1 LKNNSDM
8 QDRCYHGGAFFEA
21 IGPQFDRLERHQHV
35 INADVLDAWF
45 PPAPRV
51 LETLTA
57 HLPWLLR
64 TSPPTH
70 NEGLIQTIA
79 RVRGVPEAGLLAGAG
94 SSDLIFLALREWLRR
109 DSRVLVL
116 DPMYGEYTHLLE
128 KIVTCHVDR
137 LILRRA
143 TGFQLDPDE
152 LVAAAKHNYDL
163 IILVNPNSPTGRH
176 VPCAEL
182 LPALQKIPAPTR
194 IWVDETYVEYAGP
207 GQSLETFAAASAN
220 VVVCKSLSKAYA
232 LSGARAA
239 YLCGPAALIAS
250 LRPLNPPWAVS
261 LPAQVAAVAAVQD
274 PAYYEARWAE
284 TRQLRVHL
292 ARELGRFPG
301 WDVVPGSA
309 NFLLCLLPS
318 TGPTA
323 ATVVARCREQN
334 LFLRNA
340 AAMGRS
346 LGSHALRIA
355 VKDAQTNAAI
365 VRGLRL
371 AIGAPIP
378 PEPVAPV

>member
-1 LKNNSDM
+1 M

-21 IGPQFDRLERHQHV
+21 IGPQFDRLERRQHV

-51 LETLTA
+51 LEALTA

-109 DSRVLVL
+109 DSRVLIL
-116 DPMYGEYTHLLE
+116 DPMYGEYAHLLE

-152 LVAAAKHNYDL
+152 LVAAAKRHYDL
-163 IILVNPNSPTGRH
+163 ILLVNPNSPTGRH
-176 VPCAEL
+176 VPRAKL
-182 LPALQKIPAPTR
+182 LPALQQIPTPTR

-207 GQSLETFAAASAN
+207 EQSLETFAAASPN
-220 VVVCKSLSKAYA
+220 VVVCKSLSKVYA

-261 LPAQVAAVAAVQD
+261 LPAQVAAVAALED
-274 PAYYEARWAE
+274 LAYYEARWQE
-284 TRQLRVHL
+284 THQLRAHL
-292 ARELGRFPG
+292 ALDLKSFAGWEIIPG
-301 WDVVPGSA
+301 VA
-309 NFLLCLLPS
+309 NFLLCLLPPD
-318 TGPTA
+318 GPTA
-323 ATVVARCREQN
+323 AAVVTRCRRQN
-334 LFLRNA
+334 LFLRDA
-340 AAMGRS
+340 GAMGRS
-346 LGSHALRIA
+346 LGSHALRLA
-355 VKDAQTNAAI
+355 VKDAPTNAAM

-378 PEPVAPV
+378 SEPVALV